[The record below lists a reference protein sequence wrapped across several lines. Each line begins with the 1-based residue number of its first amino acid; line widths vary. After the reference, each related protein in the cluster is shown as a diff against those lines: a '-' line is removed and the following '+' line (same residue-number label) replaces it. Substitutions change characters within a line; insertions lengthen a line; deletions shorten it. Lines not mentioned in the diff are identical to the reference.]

1 MQLVHRDIA
10 EVLADVKA
18 LLDSGDHSGLDALF
32 AELHAHPEVLAL
44 RLHPAGRCDTFA
56 DPEQAEL
63 AWEE

>member
-1 MQLVHRDIA
+1 MRLVHRAVNEI
-10 EVLADVKA
+10 LADVKV
-18 LLDSGDHSGLDALF
+18 LLDSGDIAGRDAAF

-44 RLHPAGRCDTFA
+44 NLPTGRDMFA